1 MTPSFASTPT
11 AEPYRGLGG
20 YFALARD
27 VARNLRLLARGPVLD
42 VLLRQIQRI
51 GVATVSTMAVRAA
64 GIGTVVIAY
73 TTYVLAADPAFAVR
87 ILVQAVM
94 REVGPLF
101 AVIMLIVR
109 SGTATAA
116 EFALMR
122 ERVALAGLR
131 MMGISVRDYIVVPTV
146 VAMALS
152 NLVATFYFQILAVGG
167 GMLISALLMDVSF
180 AELAEHF
187 FALAS
192 LTDVLYTVIK
202 SVGFGTL
209 VGLVVCMHGLGL
221 GGAEA
226 RLPDA
231 VSRSVMQSIV
241 AVLAFNAVFA
251 YLVFGVLLF
260 GIVRAP

>member
-1 MTPSFASTPT
+1 MTATETYS
-11 AEPYRGLGG
+11 GLGG
-20 YFALARD
+20 YFSLARD
-27 VARNLRLLARGPVLD
+27 VARNLRLLGRGPVRD
-42 VLLRQIQRI
+42 VLVRQIQRV

-64 GIGTVVIAY
+64 GIGTVIIAY
-73 TTYVLAADPAFAVR
+73 TTYVLAADAALAVR
-87 ILVQAVM
+87 ILVWAVL
-94 REVGPLF
+94 REIGPLF

-109 SGTATAA
+109 SGTTAAA

-122 ERVALAGLR
+122 ERGELAGLR

-152 NLVATFYFQILAVGG
+152 NLVVTFYFQILAVGG
-167 GMLISALLMDVSF
+167 GMLISAILMEVSF

-187 FALAS
+187 FATAS
-192 LTDVLYTVIK
+192 LLDVLYTVIK
-202 SVGFGTL
+202 SLGFGAL

-221 GGAEA
+221 GGTQA

-241 AVLAFNAVFA
+241 AVLAFNAIFA

>member
-1 MTPSFASTPT
+1 MIATET
-11 AEPYRGLGG
+11 YRGPSG

-27 VARNLRLLARGPVLD
+27 VAANLRLLKRPPVRD
-42 VLLRQIQRI
+42 VLVRQIQRA
-51 GVATVSTMAVRAA
+51 GVATLSTMAVRAA
-64 GIGTVVIAY
+64 GIGTLIIAY

-87 ILVQAVM
+87 ILVWAVL
-94 REVGPLF
+94 REIGPLF

-109 SGTATAA
+109 SGTTISA

-122 ERVALAGLR
+122 ERGELAGLR
-131 MMGISVRDYIVVPTV
+131 MMGISTRDYIVVPTV

-152 NLVATFYFQILAVGG
+152 NMVVTFYFQILAVGG
-167 GMLISALLMDVSF
+167 GMAISALLMDVSF

-187 FALAS
+187 FSLAS
-192 LTDVLYTVIK
+192 LWDLLYTIIK
-202 SVGFGTL
+202 SLGFGLL

-221 GGAEA
+221 GGGNAG
-226 RLPDA
+226 LPDA

-241 AVLAFNAVFA
+241 VVLAFNAVFA

>member
-1 MTPSFASTPT
+1 MLAA
-11 AEPYRGLGG
+11 AETYRGFRG
-20 YFALARD
+20 YFDLAAD
-27 VARNLRLLARGPVLD
+27 VVRHLRLLRVGPVRD
-42 VLLRQIQRI
+42 VLLRQIQLV
-51 GVATVSTMAVRAA
+51 GVATLSAMAVRAA
-64 GIGTVVIAY
+64 GVGTVIIAY

-87 ILVQAVM
+87 ILVWAVL
-94 REVGPLF
+94 REIGPLF

-109 SGTATAA
+109 SGTAIAA
-116 EFALMR
+116 ELALMR
-122 ERVALAGLR
+122 ERGELDGLR
-131 MMGISVRDYIVVPTV
+131 MMGISARDYIAVPTV

-152 NLVATFYFQILAVGG
+152 NLVVTFYFQLLAVGG
-167 GMLISALLMDVSF
+167 GILISALLMDVSI
-180 AELAEHF
+180 AELGEHF

-192 LTDVLYTVIK
+192 LWDILYTVIK
-202 SVGFGTL
+202 SLGFGIL

-221 GGAEA
+221 AGGEP

-241 AVLAFNAVFA
+241 AVLGFNAVFA